1 MNAGGSV
8 RHRYVAICAGTGT
21 SSDWRNFRKS
31 YASSH
36 GACIVSFVDLDG
48 IVGTSAPVGDSIFSN
63 LMMVGGY
70 WRIRDLIPRESPGP
84 LKVNRCLTTALLNAA

>member
-1 MNAGGSV
+1 MNLAVPSGIVTLRFVPELG
-8 RHRYVAICAGTGT
+8 HRPLAKFPKILCFVT
-21 SSDWRNFRKS
+21 W
-31 YASSH
+31 
-36 GACIVSFVDLDG
+36 ACIVSFVDLDG

-63 LMMVGGY
+63 HMMVGGY